1 MYRFVTSELLRL
13 RMLVEIISGFSLF
26 PVFII
31 KRNHF
36 YHSVYRFIFSDCSLQ
51 RHLLD
56 HILFLIYCDFCS
68 EGWDSRVLEWDW
80 RRSWDPRCQAWSW
93 VSWSFQTARDSYPQ
107 AQEVWHPL
115 QTCKYRVSVLL
126 YGLQSFQWAFRFI
139 LVIIYVRNEIIW
151 YLELVPVTYFSGS
164 DYYTS

>member
-1 MYRFVTSELLRL
+1 MAWMQMIQSARFLRKTQPFSTPSLARFYSKPAPYAGNRLFHFDFASSLMYRFVTSELLRL

-80 RRSWDPRCQAWSW
+80 RRS
-93 VSWSFQTARDSYPQ
+93 
-107 AQEVWHPL
+107 
-115 QTCKYRVSVLL
+115 
-126 YGLQSFQWAFRFI
+126 
-139 LVIIYVRNEIIW
+139 
-151 YLELVPVTYFSGS
+151 
-164 DYYTS
+164 